1 MAEVLNANALVEK
14 FDAYLKSK
22 GMRRTPERFKI
33 LEQVINLP
41 KQFVIEDLDK
51 AMSDS
56 AFIVSKSTLYNTVDL
71 FVEADLL
78 RRVVIDNG
86 PFRYERVDDVR
97 YIHLVCDECRK
108 IKLVKDLNFMAY
120 MNARKFPA
128 FTTHDYNLTVHG
140 VCNDCARRIKREKRM
155 ATAKQPK
162 QRK

>member
-1 MAEVLNANALVEK
+1 MAEALNANALVEK

-56 AFIVSKSTLYNTVDL
+56 AFIVSKSTLYNSVDL
-71 FVEADLL
+71 FVEA
-78 RRVVIDNG
+78 
-86 PFRYERVDDVR
+86 DVR
-97 YIHLVCDECRK
+97 YIHLVCDECKK

-140 VCNDCARRIKREKRM
+140 VCNDCARRIKREQRM
-155 ATAKQPK
+155 AMAKQPK
-162 QRK
+162 RRK